1 MHCFKG
7 EGNGFFGKHH
17 TAEVKEQISASMTGK
32 KKSEEHKK
40 RISAALSGRK
50 FSEEHI
56 RRIVTTKRMKKSLTD
71 EEFTLWKQGYSLEE
85 AKAIIAERKRIE
97 KERIAAE
104 KELERQQRLE
114 EMKRVRE
121 NGLSEED
128 IKMPQVMIM
137 RKYKL
142 KWVELQ
148 ELMNSYYSKRKWYNK
163 LMSSR

>member
-1 MHCFKG
+1 MRCFKG
-7 EGNGFFGKHH
+7 EKNNFYGKHH
-17 TAEVKEQISASMTGK
+17 SIESRKKISAAMSGRTL
-32 KKSEEHKK
+32 SEEHK
-40 RISAALSGRK
+40 
-50 FSEEHI
+50 
-56 RRIVTTKRMKKSLTD
+56 RRIQISMTMRKNVSD
-71 EEFTLWKQGYSLEE
+71 EELELWKKGYSLDE
-85 AKAIIAERKRIE
+85 AQQIIAERKRIE
-97 KERIAAE
+97 KEQIAAE
-104 KELERQQRLE
+104 KELERQKRLD